1 MNRKNQI
8 KRIKRHV
15 EDAKL
20 ELNKVHESHLKTSE
34 TLKMTE
40 NQGNLLKGIDK
51 KIVRREGIESI
62 ERVFTKN
69 ALLSVRHFS

>member
-8 KRIKRHV
+8 KRIQRQV

-40 NQGNLLKGIDK
+40 NQGNLLNGIDK
-51 KIVRREGIESI
+51 KTGRRQSIESVKKFLL
-62 ERVFTKN
+62 VFC
-69 ALLSVRHFS
+69 SQ